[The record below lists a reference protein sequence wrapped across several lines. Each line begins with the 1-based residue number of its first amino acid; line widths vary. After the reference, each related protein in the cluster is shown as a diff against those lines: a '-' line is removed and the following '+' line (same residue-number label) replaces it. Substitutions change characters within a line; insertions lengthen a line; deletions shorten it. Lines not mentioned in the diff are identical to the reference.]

1 MHMCPAVSGSGFHRL
16 SFIAALITLF
26 LLAACITKEKPGE
39 SGTARGKD
47 AAAAMGEGQW
57 VRGNPEAPVGG
68 VRRGHFGVQP
78 HTLHPLNATDVYGNQ
93 ILSLIYEELAT
104 LDVDTLDHV
113 PQLAQHWE
121 ISSDSKTFT
130 FHLDPR
136 AKWQDGMPVTA
147 DDVAFSFDVLFHP
160 KLKYRAKWMSYYGNV
175 ERAEVLDTHTVR
187 FTVKTDHFHNFINI
201 AGLRIVPKAHFKG
214 DDPNETGLA
223 QNPIGSGPYTFLE
236 WKKGSSIALRR
247 NSDYWA
253 ATLPQNVGRYNQD
266 LLIFKV
272 IPTDKVALE
281 SFKKGDLDVMGL
293 SPEQWVK
300 ETPAPEFGDGL
311 DSNARLIKL
320 DVQNQSPRS
329 YSYVGWNLESPLF
342 SDRRVRR
349 AMSHLIDRNEIID
362 KFFYGLR
369 DKAVGPF
376 EVNSRYSSPQ
386 VAPIEFS
393 VPKAIALFREA
404 GWTDSDGDQ
413 VLDREGRPF
422 RFTIML
428 ADASEVGLKVLTLTK
443 ETMRKAGVV
452 MDIKP
457 VDWTS
462 LLQLI
467 DELKFDAVM
476 LGWSRGQFPDPKPL
490 WHSENA
496 RPGGL
501 NLVRYRNAE
510 VDKLIDAGI
519 KSIPDAERIKL
530 FRRAH
535 EIIYDDQPYTFLVE
549 TNHNLLGFNSKFR
562 MVKPWYNYD
571 TGTTYWW
578 IAEL

>member
-1 MHMCPAVSGSGFHRL
+1 MRTHFAFSALALPGALLTVMLVASVFMPGCSRKEQNRKTHSPRETGSM
-16 SFIAALITLF
+16 AN
-26 LLAACITKEKPGE
+26 
-39 SGTARGKD
+39 
-47 AAAAMGEGQW
+47 MGMGQW
-57 VRGNPEAPVGG
+57 VRGNPDAAVGG

-104 LDVDTLDHV
+104 LDVDTLEHV
-113 PQLAQHWE
+113 PQLAESWV
-121 ISSDSKTFT
+121 ISADNKSFT
-130 FHLDPR
+130 FHLNPN
-136 AKWQDGMPVTA
+136 AKWQDGAPVTA

-175 ERAEVLDTHTVR
+175 EKAEVVDAHTVR
-187 FTVKTDHFHNFINI
+187 FSVKTDHFHNFINV
-201 AGLRIVPKAHFKG
+201 AGLRIVPKAHFQA
-214 DDPNETGLA
+214 DDPNESGLA
-223 QNPIGSGPYTFLE
+223 PRPMGSGPYKFVE
-236 WKKGSSIALRR
+236 WKKGTSIALRR
-247 NSDYWA
+247 DPDYWGEK
-253 ATLPQNVGRYNQD
+253 LPQNVGRYNQD

-300 ETPAPEFGDGL
+300 ETPAPEFGEGR
-311 DSNARLIKL
+311 DSDARLVKL

-342 SDRRVRR
+342 SDKRVRR
-349 AMSHLIDRNEIID
+349 AMSHLFDRNEIIE

-376 EVNSRYSSPQ
+376 EVNSRYSSPK
-386 VAPIEFS
+386 VLPIEFS
-393 VPKAIALFREA
+393 VPQAIAQLKEA
-404 GWTDSDGDQ
+404 GWSDSDGDQ
-413 VLDREGRPF
+413 ILDKEGRPF

-443 ETMRKAGVV
+443 VTMRKAGVV

-501 NLVRYRNAE
+501 NLVRYRNPE

-519 KSIPDAERIKL
+519 KTIPDEERIKL
-530 FRRAH
+530 FRQVH

-549 TNHNLLGFNSKFR
+549 TNHNLLGFNSKFM

-571 TGTTYWW
+571 AGTTYWW
-578 IAEL
+578 IADL